1 LPSPV
6 SPISRAPLEVNR
18 SPVHGAGVFASR
30 AYAVD
35 TVIERCP
42 LLIVPPEQAPAIS
55 SSVLGDYVYEW
66 EGGYALALGFGSLYN
81 HAPVSN
87 ARYEMDYDAE
97 EIHIVA
103 ERPIARGEEIFI
115 NYNGDPNNTDPVWFE
130 LDDEDEDEDEDD
142 DLVDD
147 DYDES
152 DDDDNEEEEEE
163 EEEDDDDDDGVGNDD
178 GYREPVLML
187 VENVD

>member
-6 SPISRAPLEVNR
+6 SPISRAPLEVDR
-18 SPVHGAGVFASR
+18 SPVHGAGVFAAR

-35 TVIERCP
+35 AVIERCP

-81 HAPVSN
+81 HAPISN
-87 ARYEMDYDAE
+87 ARYEMDYEAE

-103 ERPIARGEEIFI
+103 ERPIAKGEEIFI
-115 NYNGDPNNTDPVWFE
+115 NYNGDPNNPDPVWFE
-130 LDDEDEDEDEDD
+130 LEDEDADEED
-142 DLVDD
+142 
-147 DYDES
+147 
-152 DDDDNEEEEEE
+152 
-163 EEEDDDDDDGVGNDD
+163 EEEDDDDVDEYEYDEEEDDDRAV
-178 GYREPVLML
+178 EPVLVL